1 LPETDTKKGDA
12 TVRDARRTWAWR
24 LLVLLGAAAL
34 ALGAAACGDSDDSG
48 GGTTGGGG
56 GSAEVTLR
64 VGYVTPAAHPY
75 GQAIDFFAKRVGEL
89 SGGRLEIKTLPV
101 YAGGNDLQLLDD
113 VQAGS
118 VDMGSVSAA
127 VWGNKGVTSFEALQM
142 PFLIT
147 RYDLESQVITGEIG
161 ESMLA
166 SPDGPSKIGL
176 KGLAIH
182 EGGLRKPLG
191 AKTEIVSLADWKGK
205 KIRSVESPVLVAG
218 IRALGADAT
227 PLPIGDVYNALR
239 SGTVDGMEA
248 NLGLVQTFKYYEVAD
263 YMTLNVNLW
272 PFPTVLVVNQE
283 KFDSLTAEQQQWI
296 TDAAK
301 EVPQFSLGIFTDPA
315 NNLIPTLCDEGLKF
329 AAATP
334 QQLTQLTEATKPVYD
349 EFANGS
355 TGEYV
360 QQIQALKDAL
370 PAPPAPAPLP
380 EGCAAT

>member
-1 LPETDTKKGDA
+1 MLGG
-12 TVRDARRTWAWR
+12 RRAWLWR
-24 LLVLLGAAAL
+24 IAALVGAAVV
-34 ALGAAACGDSDDSG
+34 ALGVAACGSSGDDNSTG
-48 GGTTGGGG
+48 STTGGGG
-56 GSAEVTLR
+56 NAEITLR
-64 VGYVTPAAHPY
+64 LGYVTPPAHPY
-75 GQAIDFFAKRVGEL
+75 GQAVDFFAKRISEL
-89 SGGRLEIKTLPV
+89 SGGKMEVKTLPT
-101 YAGGNDLQLLDD
+101 YGGGNDLQLLDD
-113 VQAGS
+113 VQSGS

-147 RYDLESQVITGEIG
+147 RYDLESQVITGSIG
-161 ESMLA
+161 QSMLT

-191 AKTEIVSLADWKGK
+191 AKEQIVSLADWKGK

-227 PLPIGDVYNALR
+227 PLPVGDVYNALR

-248 NLGLVQTFKYYEVAD
+248 NLGLVQTFKYYEVAK

-272 PFPTVLVVNQE
+272 PFPTVLVMNQA
-283 KFDSLTAEQQQWI
+283 KFDGLTPEQQKWI

-301 EVPQFSLGIFTDPA
+301 EVPGFSISIFTDPK
-315 NNLIPTLCDEGLKF
+315 NNLIPTLCDEGLMF
-329 AAATP
+329 ATATKD
-334 QQLTQLTEATKPVYD
+334 QLAELATAEKPVYD
-349 EFANGS
+349 QFATGS
-355 TGEYV
+355 TGQYV
-360 QQIQALKDAL
+360 DQIQALKDKL

-380 EGCAAT
+380 SGCAAPSP

>member
-1 LPETDTKKGDA
+1 MLGG
-12 TVRDARRTWAWR
+12 RRAWLWR
-24 LLVLLGAAAL
+24 IAALVGAAVV
-34 ALGAAACGDSDDSG
+34 ALGVAACGSSGDDNSTG
-48 GGTTGGGG
+48 STTGGGG
-56 GSAEVTLR
+56 NAEITLR
-64 VGYVTPAAHPY
+64 LGYVTPPAHPY
-75 GQAIDFFAKRVGEL
+75 GQAVDFFAKRISEL
-89 SGGRLEIKTLPV
+89 SGGKMEVKTLPT
-101 YAGGNDLQLLDD
+101 YGGGNDLQLLDD
-113 VQAGS
+113 VQSGS

-147 RYDLESQVITGEIG
+147 RYDLESQVITGSIG
-161 ESMLA
+161 QSMLT

-191 AKTEIVSLADWKGK
+191 AKEQIVSLADWKGK

-227 PLPIGDVYNALR
+227 PLPVGDVYNALR

-248 NLGLVQTFKYYEVAD
+248 NLGLVQTFKYYEVAK

-272 PFPTVLVVNQE
+272 PFPTVLVMNQA
-283 KFDSLTAEQQQWI
+283 KFDGLTPEQQKWI

-301 EVPQFSLGIFTDPA
+301 EVPGFSISIFTDPK

-329 AAATP
+329 ATAT
-334 QQLTQLTEATKPVYD
+334 
-349 EFANGS
+349 
-355 TGEYV
+355 
-360 QQIQALKDAL
+360 
-370 PAPPAPAPLP
+370 
-380 EGCAAT
+380 